1 MTLIETVG
9 IFGSSGKV
17 QFADQLINFKR
28 RKMKKA
34 ILSLILVF
42 NVSLIYAE
50 TPGSFRGKETHGIGF
65 GIEGGLAGSVF
76 YDYALNSSMQIH
88 TLLSS
93 GGSSLSSGSGTT
105 TLDTASTTI
114 GATLRYFPSENFGW
128 YVGGGGGM
136 LSASQTMKQ
145 RVYCYSSPFTSLND
159 AKCSGFEGSYISVT
173 TDSTYSGLALW
184 GDAGWQGY
192 DGYYFTIGAKG
203 GTSMKLSEDD
213 KTDESIDVYDH
224 KSYAKSDWKSIKSP
238 TGLIMS
244 FGWHF

>member
-1 MTLIETVG
+1 
-9 IFGSSGKV
+9 
-17 QFADQLINFKR
+17 
-28 RKMKKA
+28 MKKV
-34 ILSLILVF
+34 ILSLILIL

-50 TPGSFRGKETHGIGF
+50 SPGSYRGKETHGFGF
-65 GIEGGLAGSVF
+65 GIEGTGLAGSLF
-76 YDYALNSSMQIH
+76 YDYAINSDMQIH
-88 TLLSS
+88 ALASS
-93 GGSSLSSGSGTT
+93 GGISRATGSGGT
-105 TLDTASTTI
+105 TLDTSSTTI

-136 LSASQTMKQ
+136 LSARQTMKQ
-145 RVYCYSSPFTSLND
+145 RVYCYSSYFSSLNPSE
-159 AKCSGFEGSYISVT
+159 CTGYEGSYISVT

-192 DGYYFTIGAKG
+192 DGYYFTIGVKA

-213 KTDESIDVYDH
+213 KTNEIVTYSNH
-224 KSYAKSDWKSIKSP
+224 KSTAQSHWTNIKSP

>member
-1 MTLIETVG
+1 
-9 IFGSSGKV
+9 
-17 QFADQLINFKR
+17 
-28 RKMKKA
+28 MKKV
-34 ILSLILVF
+34 ILSLILIF

-50 TPGSFRGKETHGIGF
+50 SPGSFRGKETHGFGF
-65 GIEGGLAGSVF
+65 GIEGPLAGTLF

-88 TLLSS
+88 ALASS
-93 GGSSLSSGSGTT
+93 GGSSLTSGSGTT
-105 TLDTASTTI
+105 TLNTASTTI

-145 RVYCYSSPFTSLND
+145 RVYCYTTTSLND
-159 AKCSGFEGSYISVT
+159 SKCTGFEGSYISVT

-184 GDAGWQGY
+184 GDFGWQGY
-192 DGYYFTIGAKG
+192 DGYYFTIGAKV

-213 KTDESIDVYDH
+213 KTDEIIDYTITDY
-224 KSYAKSDWKSIKSP
+224 KSTSVSDWKNMKSP
-238 TGLIMS
+238 TGLTMS

>member
-1 MTLIETVG
+1 
-9 IFGSSGKV
+9 
-17 QFADQLINFKR
+17 
-28 RKMKKA
+28 MKKV
-34 ILSLILVF
+34 ILTLMLIL

-50 TPGSFRGKETHGIGF
+50 SPGSFRGKETHGFGF
-65 GIEGGLAGSVF
+65 GIEGNGIAGSLF
-76 YDYALNSSMQIH
+76 YDYAINSDMQIH
-88 TLLSS
+88 ALASS
-93 GGSSLSSGSGTT
+93 GGISRATLGGEVSVSST
-105 TLDTASTTI
+105 STTI

-136 LSASQTMKQ
+136 LSASQSMKQ
-145 RVYCYSSPFTSLND
+145 KVYCTSSRASNVTE
-159 AKCSGFEGSYISVT
+159 CSGKESEYVSGS

-192 DGYYFTIGAKG
+192 DGYYFTIGANA

-213 KTDESIDVYDH
+213 KTDEAIDVYDH
-224 KSYAKSDWKSIKSP
+224 KSYTKRDWESMKSP

>member
-1 MTLIETVG
+1 
-9 IFGSSGKV
+9 
-17 QFADQLINFKR
+17 
-28 RKMKKA
+28 
-34 ILSLILVF
+34 
-42 NVSLIYAE
+42 
-50 TPGSFRGKETHGIGF
+50 
-65 GIEGGLAGSVF
+65 
-76 YDYALNSSMQIH
+76 MQIH

-136 LSASQTMKQ
+136 LSASQSLKQ
-145 RVYCYSSPFTSLND
+145 SVSCFSIYFQSLNPTE
-159 AKCSGFEGSYISVT
+159 CSGKEGTTISAS
-173 TDSTYSGLALW
+173 TDSTYSGIALW
-184 GDAGWQGY
+184 GDFGWQGY
-192 DGYYFTIGAKG
+192 DGYYFTIGAKA

-213 KTDESIDVYDH
+213 KTDEAIDVSDH
-224 KSYAKSDWKSIKSP
+224 KSTAKSDWESIKSP